1 MILVT
6 GDELYHHGIRGQK
19 WGERNGPPYLLKG
32 GDYSKAEMAAKYKK
46 KRSPNSTY
54 NKKHFDSTLS
64 AKDTTLSTL
73 SYNKHR
79 TENTDMFFAATN
91 FYDKHQYDLLFNN
104 ATPKTITDENGKSLG
119 SPVFCKF
126 RINNKL
132 QSDMKVAS
140 EDSGADAFGHLFKT
154 SRDFYNFVTDD
165 KRMSS
170 YFTDSKYKF
179 RGYREARDAL
189 NKAKAHEQLTED
201 DIKKIYRMFNY
212 CIPFDGQG
220 DQKAA
225 TDMFRQRARFFSEC
239 KKRGYGAVLDIN
251 DAIYGSFKARQ
262 PVIVFDMENIIP
274 DKVKR
279 TVITDKL
286 VSSVVYTISQSRSH
300 R

>member
-1 MILVT
+1 
-6 GDELYHHGIRGQK
+6 
-19 WGERNGPPYLLKG
+19 
-32 GDYSKAEMAAKYKK
+32 
-46 KRSPNSTY
+46 
-54 NKKHFDSTLS
+54 
-64 AKDTTLSTL
+64 
-73 SYNKHR
+73 
-79 TENTDMFFAATN
+79 MFFAATN

-104 ATPKTITDENGKSLG
+104 TTPKTITDENGKSLG

-179 RGYREARDAL
+179 KGYREARDSL
-189 NKAKAHEQLTED
+189 NKAKAHEPLTED

-225 TDMFRQRARFFSEC
+225 TDMLRQRARFFSEC